1 MQTHDITMLT
11 EVGCVSGGENIDEN
25 TALETHENSDM
36 FFSGLFIGYGALDA
50 QIYAKQN
57 NYNIFEDEK
66 YQHDIIIEFDNHYI
80 KQKPV
85 FQSPKKMQFDTAKQ
99 VIEHL
104 QSLEILPIDN
114 AENRYKKFV
123 EEIDIEILE
132 NLSYPVAIVTADD
145 RETLG
150 APRDCRYVTLMIAT
164 NNFPDSEQKSLE
176 LQNSMLMSIPFSKK
190 TTKMCFDYDFYK
202 NAYLYDIYVYQE
214 HPETKQKKL
223 VHVGKNKKFPFTDE
237 LFFHSTEIAL
247 YIEDNVLGVDRSGE
261 KPYEPRLQLCE
272 SHKLSK
278 NFLQKSASP

>member
-1 MQTHDITMLT
+1 MQTHDITILP
-11 EVGCVSGGENIDEN
+11 EIDSVSSKGKIGEN
-25 TALETHENSDM
+25 TTLETRQEADM
-36 FFSGLFIGYGALDA
+36 YFSGLFIGYGALDA

-80 KQKPV
+80 RQKPV
-85 FQSPKKMQFDTAKQ
+85 FQSPKKTQFDTAKQ
-99 VIEHL
+99 VIEYL

-164 NNFPDSEQKSLE
+164 NNFPESEQESLE
-176 LQNSMLMSIPFSKK
+176 LQKSMLMSIPFVKK
-190 TTKMCFDYDFYK
+190 TTKMSFDYDFYK
-202 NAYLYDIYVYQE
+202 NAYLYDVYVYQE

-223 VHVGKNKKFPFTDE
+223 VHVGKNEKLSFTDE
-237 LFFHSTEIAL
+237 IYNHAIEIAL
-247 YIEDNVLGVDRSGE
+247 YIEDNVFNVDRTGE

-272 SHKLSK
+272 NYRLSK
-278 NFLQKSASP
+278 NFFDKD